1 MASAALQRI
10 READLAAIAARPLD
24 WHRLSGA
31 RVLVT
36 GAGGFLG
43 GTLVRTLLALHR
55 LGRVERPVQV
65 LAAVR
70 DVARAR
76 ERLADV
82 AGDPALDW
90 LAWDLNQLAVP
101 STGPLD
107 WVLHAGSQA
116 SPRHYGTDPV
126 GTLLPNTVGTA
137 ALLQALSRS
146 PAPQGF
152 LFVSSSEVYGA
163 AASESVLSE
172 QDYGVVDPAS
182 VRSCY
187 AESKRLG
194 ETLCVA
200 WQHQYGVPVHI
211 VRPFH
216 TYGPG
221 LQPDDGRVFADFV
234 YDVLHGRPIVMRSD
248 GSARRAFCYAS
259 DAIAGFFTVLL
270 HGQPGL
276 PYNVANPAG
285 ELSVA
290 ELARLLVRLDG
301 RDPQSPNAVVFEPPQ
316 GGYLPSTYS
325 RLVPDVSRLAGLGW
339 QPLIDPEN
347 GFRRMLEA
355 LRP

>member
-1 MASAALQRI
+1 MAGAALQRI
-10 READLAAIAARPLD
+10 RAEDVGAIVERPLD
-24 WHRLSGA
+24 WQRLSGA

-43 GTLVRTLLALHR
+43 GYLVRTLLALHAA
-55 LGRVERPVQV
+55 GRVDHPIQV
-65 LAAVR
+65 VAMVR
-70 DVARAR
+70 DVARGR
-76 ERLADV
+76 SHLADV
-82 AGDPALDW
+82 ADDCHLDW
-90 LAWDLNQLAVP
+90 LAWDLNRLGVP
-101 STGPLD
+101 DTGPIH

-116 SPRHYGTDPV
+116 SPRHYGSDPV
-126 GTLLPNTVGTA
+126 GTLLPNAVGTA
-137 ALLQALSRS
+137 AVLHALSRS

-163 AASESVLSE
+163 TGQESVLAE
-172 QDYGVVDPAS
+172 QAYGVVDPAS
-182 VRSCY
+182 VRACY

-200 WQHQYGVPVHI
+200 WQHQHGLPVHI

-234 YDVLHGRPIVMRSD
+234 FDVLQGRPIVMRSD
-248 GSARRAFCYAS
+248 GKARRAFCYAS
-259 DAIAGFFTVLL
+259 DAVAGFFTVLL

-290 ELARLLVRLDG
+290 ELAQLLVRLDG
-301 RDPQSPNAVVFEPPQ
+301 RDAIAGNSVVFEPPK
-316 GGYLPSTYS
+316 GGYLSSTYS
-325 RLVPDVSRLAGLGW
+325 RLVPDVGRLAGLGW
-339 QPLIDPEN
+339 RAVIDPER
-347 GFRRMLEA
+347 GFGRTLEA
-355 LRP
+355 LRT